1 LSIPYTIAA
10 TASSHEV
17 QAHLASLST
26 PSRID
31 QLQKHAK
38 GFILTDYNVI
48 SKPTE
53 ADGYPPARIGEAGGT
68 MEKHQKFSVWYVLLG
83 IWVVLI
89 IQNMIFSSFQVKII
103 PYSEFLNALN
113 DGRVTE
119 VAITANHIQ
128 GRMKSSTSSV
138 DQGQAFRTIRVD
150 SDISEQL
157 TRHNVVFKG
166 EIESTVLRD
175 LLSWILPVL
184 LFVGI
189 WFFMIKRMQGQQPG
203 FMSLGK
209 NKAKIYMENEVGVR
223 FEDVAGVEESKQEL
237 VEIIEFLKEPGRF
250 TSVGGKMPR
259 GVLLVGPPGTG
270 KTLLAKAVAGES
282 GVPFFIMSG
291 SEFVEMFVGLG
302 AARVRD
308 LFTQA
313 KAKAPCIIF
322 IDELDALGKARGMGT
337 MGGHDEREQTLN
349 QLLVEMD
356 GFDPQVGVILIAA
369 TNRPEILDPA
379 LLRPGR
385 FDRQVLVDRPDK
397 KGREAI
403 LRVHLKKI
411 KYDEGLDV
419 EKLANMTPGMVG
431 ADLANIVNEAA
442 LLTVRRGK
450 SQAGMPEFQEAV
462 ERVIA
467 GLEKKNRVINPREK
481 KIVAYHELGHAIVAM
496 SLPGTDPV
504 QKITVIPRGIAALGY
519 TMQVPTEDRFLMS
532 KTELENKIATFLG
545 GRAAEEI
552 VIGDISTGAHSDL
565 SRATDIARSMV
576 REYGMSKVG
585 QVYYA
590 PNRRAQFLPMLP
602 EGPGEY
608 SEATAEAID
617 KEVNE
622 IIDSQYQK
630 ARDIL
635 KQKRDILEK
644 SFAVLVEKE
653 TIEGDEL
660 KALMASISGSPAAA

>member
-1 LSIPYTIAA
+1 
-10 TASSHEV
+10 
-17 QAHLASLST
+17 
-26 PSRID
+26 
-31 QLQKHAK
+31 
-38 GFILTDYNVI
+38 
-48 SKPTE
+48 
-53 ADGYPPARIGEAGGT
+53 
-68 MEKHQKFSVWYVLLG
+68 MEKHQKFSMWYVLLG
-83 IWVVLI
+83 VWVVLI
-89 IQNMIFSSFQVKII
+89 IQNAIFSAFSIKTIS
-103 PYSEFLNALN
+103 YSEFLKALN
-113 DGRVTE
+113 EGRVTE
-119 VAITANHIQ
+119 VAITSNIIQ
-128 GRMKSSTSSV
+128 GRMRVPGDTS
-138 DQGQAFRTIRVD
+138 DAGQPFRTIRVD
-150 SDISEQL
+150 PEISDLLSG
-157 TRHNVVFKG
+157 HNVQFKG
-166 EIESTVLRD
+166 EVESTFVRD
-175 LLSWILPVL
+175 LLSWIVPIIM
-184 LFVGI
+184 FVGV
-189 WFFMIKRMQGQQPG
+189 WYFLMKRMQGQQPG

-209 NKAKIYMENEVGVR
+209 NKAKIYMEDEVGVR
-223 FEDVAGVEESKQEL
+223 FEDVAGVDESKQEL
-237 VEIIEFLKEPGRF
+237 KEVIEFLKQPERF
-250 TSVGGKMPR
+250 TRVGGKMPR

-282 GVPFFIMSG
+282 GVPFFSMSG

-322 IDELDALGKARGMGT
+322 IDELDALGKARGIGT

-356 GFDPQVGVILIAA
+356 GFDPQVGVILLAA

-385 FDRQVLVDRPDK
+385 FDRQVLVDRPDR

-403 LRVHLKKI
+403 LKVHLKKI
-411 KYDEGLDV
+411 KYDETIDI
-419 EKLANMTPGMVG
+419 ETLANMTPGMVG

-442 LLTVRRGK
+442 LLAVRRDK
-450 SQAGMPEFQEAV
+450 EQAGMSEFQEAV

-467 GLEKKNRVINPREK
+467 GLEKKNRVINPKEK

-519 TMQVPTEDRFLMS
+519 TLQVPTEDRFLMS
-532 KTELENKIATFLG
+532 KTELENKIATLLG

-552 VIGDISTGAHSDL
+552 VSGDISTGAHNDL

-576 REYGMSKVG
+576 KEYGMSKVG

-590 PNRRAQFLPMLP
+590 SQRRAQFLSLMP
-602 EGPGEY
+602 EGSKEY
-608 SEATAEAID
+608 SEATSELIDQEINAI
-617 KEVNE
+617 
-622 IIDSQYQK
+622 ISAQYER
-630 ARDIL
+630 ALEIL
-635 KQKRDILEK
+635 KGRRDLLEK
-644 SFAVLVEKE
+644 SAAVLLEKE

-660 KALMASISGSPAAA
+660 KRLMAQVTGADAALPEPAATA